1 MADEPMENLALF
13 KLSDEQTMQVIKE
26 AGGGTVTWLRRD
38 GHPAG
43 AYVQIVVVDGQLYT
57 TSTDD
62 RGKNKAWR
70 RDPRTAWV
78 FDVAGKGGVT
88 VIGKVEFVEAAASKM
103 RVFNAMADAVHMT
116 GANRE
121 RFIGHINTRGREVM
135 RLVAEKYITLDTAK
149 VGVAMVS

>member
-1 MADEPMENLALF
+1 MAEEPMENLALF
-13 KLSDEQTMQVIKE
+13 KLTDEQTMQVIKE

-62 RGKNKAWR
+62 RGKNKAWK

-88 VIGKVEFVEAAASKM
+88 VIGKVEFVTDPAFKM
-103 RVFNAMADAVHMT
+103 SVYNTMADAVHMT
-116 GANRE
+116 GQNRE
-121 RFIGHINTRGREVM
+121 RFISHINTR
-135 RLVAEKYITLDTAK
+135 
-149 VGVAMVS
+149 

>member
-1 MADEPMENLALF
+1 MAEEPMENLALF
-13 KLSDEQTMQVIKE
+13 KLTDEQTMQVIKE

-62 RGKNKAWR
+62 RGKNKAWK

-88 VIGKVEFVEAAASKM
+88 VIGKVEFVTDPAFKM
-103 RVFNAMADAVHMT
+103 RVYNTMADAVHMT
-116 GANRE
+116 GQNRE
-121 RFIGHINTRGREVM
+121 RFISHINTRGREVM
-135 RLVAEKYITLDTAK
+135 RLVPEKYITLDTAK

>member
-43 AYVQIVVVDGQLYT
+43 AYVQIVVVDGQIYT

-88 VIGKVEFVEAAASKM
+88 VIGRVEFIEDPASKM
-103 RVFNAMADAVHMT
+103 RVFNAMADAVHLT